1 MSALVDTV
9 SAKKVHNP
17 YEVIPAEIYDIVQ
30 ESPLIRTL
38 KLTPEKPIVF
48 KTGQFIELSVPGIGE
63 GPFTPSSSHFE
74 TERMDVTIMKTGF
87 VTNYVHQAKVGD
99 RVGLRGP
106 FGSHY
111 PLDKFEGKDILILG
125 GGCGL
130 APLRS
135 LFMTLVKEIDRYNS
149 ITFFAGAKSPKDCI
163 YKEAVDEWKSYPKV
177 TFVRAV
183 DEVPEGEEWTEEVGV
198 VTVLLKKLNIDP
210 ANNPAIVCGPPVM
223 MKFGTRD
230 LLKYGFKEEN
240 LYLSMEKK
248 MYCGFGQ
255 CRHCV
260 IGKYYACKDG
270 PVFTYAQ
277 IKDEEDIWE

>member
-1 MSALVDTV
+1 MPVLLKTTSPQDIE
-9 SAKKVHNP
+9 NP
-17 YEVIPAEIYDIVQ
+17 YRVIPAEIYDIVQ

-38 KLTPEKPIVF
+38 KLRPDEPIVF
-48 KTGQFIELSVPGIGE
+48 KTGQFIELSIPGVGE

-87 VTNYVHQAKVGD
+87 VTNTIHQAKTGD

-111 PLDKFEGKDILILG
+111 PLDTFEGKNILILG

-135 LFMTLVKEIDRYNS
+135 LFLTLVHEIDRYNS

-163 YKEAVDEWKSYPKV
+163 YKQAVDEWKQYPKV

-183 DEVPEGEEWTEEVGV
+183 DEVPAGQEWHEDVGV
-198 VTVLLKKLNIDP
+198 VTVLLNKLDIDP
-210 ANNPAIVCGPPVM
+210 ADNPAVVCGPPVM
-223 MKFGTRD
+223 MKFGARD
-230 LLKYGFKEEN
+230 LLEYGFREDR

-260 IGKYYACKDG
+260 MGKYYACKDG
-270 PVFTYAQ
+270 PVFTYEQ
-277 IKDEEDIWE
+277 IKNEEDIWE